1 MIWVAEAAVFAA
13 NASTF
18 LLNAAC
24 VCNTVAIPTFS
35 ETVLL
40 DFSISSFFQCF
51 AMVLLDFSII
61 PLCYPSASNAHPVA
75 PSTIP
80 TVAPHKRFCSF
91 LPWFSFR
98 ASTP

>member
-35 ETVLL
+35 ET
-40 DFSISSFFQCF
+40 
-51 AMVLLDFSII
+51 A
-61 PLCYPSASNAHPVA
+61 A
-75 PSTIP
+75 
-80 TVAPHKRFCSF
+80 
-91 LPWFSFR
+91 
-98 ASTP
+98 ASTAKCHVI